1 MKYIFDWKEYA
12 KTAREA
18 VAEGCVL
25 LRNENHALP
34 ICKGE
39 TISVFGRSQFNYYKS
54 GTGSGGMVN
63 TPYVVSILDALDEEE
78 EINVNPVLRQVYEE
92 WIETHPFD
100 IGKGWANEPWCQE
113 EMELSEE
120 VVKAAA
126 SASDLALVILG
137 RTAGE
142 DKDNSAAEGS
152 YLLTQEEKNML
163 AVVCKEFDRVAVILN
178 VGNVIDM
185 QFVEEYKPQAV
196 MYVWQGGMEGGHGV
210 ADVLTGRVAPSG
222 HLTDTIVKSIDDYPS
237 TVHFGAEIFN
247 EYWEDIY
254 VGYRYFE
261 TAAKD
266 KVVYP
271 FGFGLS
277 YTTFSQNVNAFRA
290 TDRTVEVDVT
300 VTNTGDVSGKEVVQV
315 YYAPAQGALSKPVR
329 NLIRFEKTKELAPGE
344 KQQLTLTFAIDEMA
358 SFDDSGVTGHAF
370 SYILEKGEYGIYV
383 GTNVRDAQKA
393 GSVTLTEDRVVEQL
407 TEACAPVQAFD
418 RMVIKVNADGSVEE
432 IAEPAPL
439 RTIDLK
445 KRIEE
450 KRPESLAY
458 MGDKGYRFKDVME
471 GKVSEMDYLAQLSDH
486 DLICMTRGEGMC
498 PAKVTPGIA
507 GSFGGVTKTL
517 ESFGMPIAGCS
528 DGPSGIRM
536 DCGTKAFA
544 NPNGTLLACSF
555 NLELVERLYQWEG
568 MELLLNKIDMLLG
581 PGMNIHRN
589 PLNGRNFEYFSEDPY
604 VTGKM
609 AAAMLKGMAKYGVT
623 GTIKHFATNNQ
634 EYNRHIIDSVVS
646 QRALREIYLKG
657 YEIAV
662 KEGGAYSIMTAYNP
676 LNGIWTAGNYDL
688 TTTILREEWGYEG
701 IVMSDWWAKM
711 NDDAGDAPNIR
722 KTQYMIR
729 SQNDLFM
736 VVQDAESNPLNDF
749 AEKGLEEGTITRGE
763 LLRNAQNILKVLMRS
778 PAGKRAIGEEPE
790 FEVVNAPKV
799 EEVEKNVMPAAEI
812 GLEGYLDLTGLKTE
826 AGSVNQFALRLPIKG
841 IYTVTIKMK
850 SDLSELSQ
858 SSMTIF
864 ANKIPLMTITIN
876 GTGGQWIE
884 KEFELESFVSID
896 SYVDLAFA
904 QSGIQIGEI
913 HVVRTRD
920 VVKRHL
926 SIE

>member
-1 MKYIFDWKEYA
+1 MKYTFDWKEYA
-12 KTAREA
+12 RTAREA

-25 LRNENHALP
+25 LRNEKRALP

-39 TISVFGRSQFNYYKS
+39 TVSVFGRSQFNYYKS

-63 TPYVVSILDALDEEE
+63 TPYVVSILDALDEEK
-78 EINVNPVLRQVYEE
+78 EITVNPVLRKVYEE
-92 WIETHPFD
+92 WVEEHPFD
-100 IGKGWANEPWCQE
+100 MGSGWANEPWCQE
-113 EMELSEE
+113 EMELSED

-126 SASDLALVILG
+126 EASDLALVILG

-152 YLLTQEEKNML
+152 YLLTQKEKDML
-163 AVVCKEFDRVAVILN
+163 AIVCKEFDRVAVILN

-185 QFVEEYKPQAV
+185 QFVEDYKPQAV

-210 ADVLTGRVAPSG
+210 VDVLTGKVSPSG

-237 TVHFGAEIFN
+237 TAHFGAEIFN

-266 KVVYP
+266 RVVYP

-277 YTTFSQNVNAFRA
+277 YTTFTQKVDTFRA
-290 TDRTVEVDVT
+290 TEKNVEIDVT
-300 VTNTGDVSGKEVVQV
+300 VTNTGDVVGKEVVQI

-329 NLIRFEKTKELAPGE
+329 NLIRFEKTKELQPDE
-344 KQQLTLTFAIDEMA
+344 SQQLTFVFAVDEMA

-370 SYILEKGEYGIYV
+370 SYILEKGEYVIYA
-383 GTNVRDAQKA
+383 GTNVRDAVKA
-393 GSVTLTEDRVVEQL
+393 GVVTLSEDRVVQQL
-407 TEACAPVQAFD
+407 TEACAPVQAFN
-418 RMVIKVNADGSVEE
+418 RMVLKVKEDGSVEE

-450 KRPESLAY
+450 NRPEGMPY
-458 MGDKGYRFKDVME
+458 TGDKGYRFKDLME
-471 GKVSEMDYLAQLSDH
+471 RKASVKEYLAQLSDH

-498 PAKVTPGIA
+498 PARVTPGIA
-507 GSFGGVTKTL
+507 GSFGGVTEKL
-517 ESFGMPIAGCS
+517 RSFGMPVAGCS

-544 NPNGTLLACSF
+544 NPNGTLLACSY

-568 MELLLNKIDMLLG
+568 LELLLNKIDMLLG

-634 EYNRHIIDSVVS
+634 EFNRHSVDSVVS

-662 KEGGAYSIMTAYNP
+662 KEGGAYSIMTTYNP
-676 LNGIWTAGNYDL
+676 LNGIWTASNYDL
-688 TTTILREEWGYEG
+688 ATTILRREWGYEG
-701 IVMSDWWAKM
+701 IVMTDWWARM
-711 NDDAGDAPNIR
+711 NEDAGDPVNIR

-729 SQNDLFM
+729 SQNDIFM
-736 VVQDAESNPLNDF
+736 VVQDAEGNSLNDCSQ
-749 AEKGLEEGTITRGE
+749 EGLDDGTITRGE
-763 LLRNAQNILKVLMRS
+763 LLRGAENILKVLMRS
-778 PAGKRAIGEEPE
+778 PAGRRAVGEEPE

-799 EEVEKNVMPAAEI
+799 EVVEKNVMPASEI
-812 GLEGYLDLTGLKTE
+812 REEGYLDITGLKTE
-826 AGSVNQFALRLPIKG
+826 AGSVNQFPITLPEKG
-841 IYTVTIKMK
+841 VYTVWVKMK

-864 ANKIPLMTITIN
+864 INNIPMKTITIN
-876 GTGGQWIE
+876 GTAGEWIK
-884 KEFELESFVSID
+884 KEFTLESFVSID

-913 HVVRTRD
+913 HVKRTGE
-920 VVKRHL
+920 VYKPHL

>member
-1 MKYIFDWKEYA
+1 MKYTFDWKEYA

-18 VAEGCVL
+18 VSEGCVL
-25 LRNENHALP
+25 LRNEDCALP
-34 ICKGE
+34 IRKGE
-39 TISVFGRSQFNYYKS
+39 TVSVFGRSQLNYYKS

-63 TPYVVSILDALDEEE
+63 TPYVVSIMDALDEEGS
-78 EINVNPVLRQVYEE
+78 ITVNPVLRKVYEDWVE
-92 WIETHPFD
+92 EHPFD

-126 SASDLALVILG
+126 DQSDLALIILG

-142 DKDNSAAEGS
+142 DKDNSATEGS
-152 YLLTQEEKNML
+152 YLLTQKENDMI
-163 AVVCKEFDRVAVILN
+163 AAVCKEFDRVAVILN

-185 QFVEEYKPQAV
+185 QFVEDYKPQAV

-210 ADVLTGRVAPSG
+210 VDVLTGKVSPSG

-237 TVHFGAEIFN
+237 TSHFGAEIYN

-277 YTTFSQNVNAFRA
+277 YTSFTQNIDAFSV
-290 TDRTVEVDVT
+290 TEKDITVDVT
-300 VTNTGDVSGKEVVQV
+300 VTNTGDVAGKEVIQV
-315 YYAPAQGALSKPVR
+315 YYDPAQGALSKPVR
-329 NLIRFEKTKELAPGE
+329 NLIRFAKTKELQPGE
-344 KQQLTLTFAIDEMA
+344 TEKVTLTFEIGEMA

-370 SYILEKGEYGIYV
+370 AYILEKGEYGVYV
-383 GTNVRDAQKA
+383 GVNVRDAVKA
-393 GSVTLTEDRVVEQL
+393 GSVTLCEDVVVQQL
-407 TEACAPVQAFD
+407 TEACAPTQKFD
-418 RMVIKVNADGSVEE
+418 RMVLKVKTDGSVEE

-445 KRIEE
+445 KRMEE
-450 KRPESLAY
+450 KRPESAPY
-458 MGDKGYRFKDVME
+458 TGDKGYRFKDIME
-471 GKVSEMDYLAQLSDH
+471 GTVSIRDYLSQLSDN
-486 DLICMTRGEGMC
+486 DLICMSRGEGMC
-498 PAKVTPGIA
+498 SNKVTPGIA
-507 GSFGGVTKTL
+507 GSFGGVTESL
-517 ESFGMPIAGCS
+517 QSFGMPIAGCA

-544 NPNGTLLACSF
+544 NPNGTLLACTF
-555 NLELVERLYQWEG
+555 NTEIVEKLYQWEG

-634 EYNRHIIDSVVS
+634 EFNRHTVDSVVS

-662 KEGGAYSIMTAYNP
+662 KEGGAYSIMTTYNP
-676 LNGIWTAGNYDL
+676 LNGIWTASNYDL
-688 TTTILREEWGYEG
+688 NTTILRDEWGYKG
-701 IVMSDWWAKM
+701 IVMTDWWARM
-711 NDDAGDAPNIR
+711 NDDAGDPVSIR
-722 KTQYMIR
+722 KTQYMVR
-729 SQNDLFM
+729 AQNDVFM
-736 VVQDAESNPLNDF
+736 VVQESALNPLNDLTQ
-749 AEKGLEEGTITRGE
+749 ESLDNGSITRGE
-763 LLRNAQNILKVLMRS
+763 LLRNAENIVEVLMRS
-778 PAGKRAIGEEPE
+778 PVGKRVVGEEPE
-790 FEVVNAPKV
+790 FEIVNAPKV
-799 EEVEKNVMPAAEI
+799 EEVEKNVMPPVEI
-812 GLEGYLDLTGLKTE
+812 REEGYFDLTGLKTE
-826 AGSVNQFALRLPIKG
+826 AGSVNQFAVRLPEKG
-841 IYTVTIKMK
+841 IYTATVKMK

-864 ANKIPLMTITIN
+864 SNKIPIKTITIN
-876 GTGGQWIE
+876 GTGGEWIT
-884 KEFELESFVSID
+884 KEFGMESFVSID

-913 HVVRTRD
+913 HVKRTGN
-920 VVKRHL
+920 VYKPHL

>member
-25 LRNENHALP
+25 LRNENRALP
-34 ICKGE
+34 IREGE
-39 TISVFGRSQFNYYKS
+39 TVSVFGRSQLNYYKS

-63 TPYVVSILDALDEEE
+63 TPYVVSILDALDEVEAVT
-78 EINVNPVLRQVYEE
+78 VNPVLRKIYEDWVE
-92 WIETHPFD
+92 EHPFD
-100 IGKGWANEPWCQE
+100 TGKGWANEPWCQE
-113 EMELSEE
+113 EMELSED

-126 SASDLALVILG
+126 DQADLALVILG

-142 DKDNSAAEGS
+142 DKDNSATEGS
-152 YLLTQEEKNML
+152 YLLTQKEKDML
-163 AVVCKEFDRVAVILN
+163 AAVCKEFDRVAVILN
-178 VGNVIDM
+178 VGNAIDM
-185 QFVEEYKPQAV
+185 QFVEDYKPQAV

-210 ADVLTGRVAPSG
+210 VDVLTGKVTPSG
-222 HLTDTIVKSIDDYPS
+222 HLTDTVVKSIDDYPS
-237 TVHFGAEIFN
+237 TAHFGAEIYN

-261 TAAKD
+261 TAAQD

-277 YTTFSQNVNAFRA
+277 YTTFAQKVTAFVADDTTVNV
-290 TDRTVEVDVT
+290 TVQ
-300 VTNTGDVSGKEVVQV
+300 VTNTGEVSGKEVVQV

-329 NLIRFEKTKELAPGE
+329 NLIRFAKTKELQPGE
-344 KQQLTLTFAIDEMA
+344 TEDISLTFEVAEMA

-370 SYILEKGEYGIYV
+370 SYILEKGNYDIYV
-383 GTNVRDAQKA
+383 GNNVRDAVKS
-393 GSVTLTEDRVVEQL
+393 GVVTLSEDRVVEQL
-407 TEACAPVQAFD
+407 TEACAPTREFN
-418 RMVIKVNADGSVEE
+418 RMVLKVNPDGSVEE
-432 IAEPAPL
+432 IAEQAPL

-450 KRPESLAY
+450 NRPENVPY
-458 MGDKGYRFKDVME
+458 TGDKGYRFKDLME
-471 GKVSEMDYLAQLSDH
+471 GKVSIKDYLAQLSDD
-486 DLICMTRGEGMC
+486 DLICMSRGVGMC

-507 GSFGGVTKTL
+507 GSFGGVTDSL

-604 VTGKM
+604 ITGKM

-634 EYNRHIIDSVVS
+634 EFNRHTIDTVIS

-662 KEGGAYSIMTAYNP
+662 KEGGAYSLMTAYNP
-676 LNGIWTAGNYDL
+676 INGIWTASNYDL
-688 TTTILREEWGYEG
+688 ATTILREEWGYEG
-701 IVMSDWWAKM
+701 LVMTDWWARM
-711 NDDAGDAPNIR
+711 NDDAGDPVNIR
-722 KTQYMIR
+722 KTHYMIR

-736 VVQDAESNPLNDF
+736 VAQESAGNPMKDMSQ
-749 AEKGLEEGTITRGE
+749 EGLDNGIITRGE
-763 LLRNAQNILKVLMRS
+763 LVRNAENIVKVLMRS
-778 PAGKRAIGEEPE
+778 PVGKRVMGEEPE
-790 FEVVNAPKV
+790 FEVVNAPEV
-799 EEVEKNVMPAAEI
+799 EEVEKNIMPEAEI
-812 GLEGYLDLTGLKTE
+812 YGEGYLDLTGLKTE
-826 AGSVNQFALRLPIKG
+826 AGSVNQFVVRLPEKG
-841 IYTVTIKMK
+841 IYTASIKMK

-864 ANKIPLMTITIN
+864 INNIPNQTITIN
-876 GTGGQWIE
+876 GTGGEWIT
-884 KEFELESFVSID
+884 KEFTIESFVAID

-904 QSGIQIGEI
+904 QSGIQIGEVFI
-913 HVVRTRD
+913 KRTGNVVLP
-920 VVKRHL
+920 HL

>member
-18 VAEGCVL
+18 VSEGCVL
-25 LRNENHALP
+25 LRNENRALP
-34 ICKGE
+34 VREGE
-39 TISVFGRSQFNYYKS
+39 TVSVFGRSQFNYYKS

-78 EINVNPVLRQVYEE
+78 NVTVNPVLRKVYEDWVE
-92 WIETHPFD
+92 EHPFD

-113 EMELSEE
+113 EMELSED
-120 VVKAAA
+120 VVKEAKEQ
-126 SASDLALVILG
+126 SDIALIILG

-142 DKDNSAAEGS
+142 DKDNSATEGS
-152 YLLTQEEKNML
+152 YLLTQKEKDMI
-163 AVVCKEFDRVAVILN
+163 AAVCKEFDRVAVILN

-185 QFVEEYKPQAV
+185 QFVEDYKPQAV

-210 ADVLTGRVAPSG
+210 VDVLTGRVTPSG

-237 TVHFGAEIFN
+237 TAHFGAEIFN

-277 YTTFSQNVNAFRA
+277 YTTFSQSIDAFSVSE
-290 TDRTVEVDVT
+290 TDVTVDVT

-315 YYAPAQGALSKPVR
+315 YYEPAQGALSKPVR
-329 NLIRFEKTKELAPGE
+329 NLIRFAKTKELAPGE
-344 KQQLTLTFAIDEMA
+344 SEKVTLSFAIDEMA

-370 SYILEKGEYGIYV
+370 AYILEKGEYGIYV

-393 GSVTLTEDRVVEQL
+393 GVVLLEEDKVTQQL
-407 TEACAPVQAFD
+407 TEACAPTQKFD
-418 RMVIKVNADGSVEE
+418 RMVLKVQADGSVEE

-445 KRIEE
+445 KRMEE
-450 KRPESLAY
+450 KRPESVPY
-458 MGDKGYRFKDVME
+458 TGDKGYRFKDIME
-471 GKVSEMDYLAQLSDH
+471 GTVSVKEYLAQLSDE
-486 DLICMTRGEGMC
+486 DLICMSRGEGMC
-498 PAKVTPGIA
+498 SNKVTPGIA
-507 GSFGGVTKTL
+507 GSFGGVTESL
-517 ESFGMPIAGCS
+517 QSFGMPIAGCA

-555 NLELVERLYQWEG
+555 NTDIVEKLYQWEG

-604 VTGKM
+604 ITGKM

-634 EYNRHIIDSVVS
+634 EFNRHTVDSVLS

-662 KEGGAYSIMTAYNP
+662 KEGGAYSIMTTYNP
-676 LNGIWTAGNYDL
+676 LNGIWTASNYDL
-688 TTTILREEWGYEG
+688 ATTILREEWGYEG
-701 IVMSDWWAKM
+701 IVMTDWWARM
-711 NDDAGDAPNIR
+711 NDDANDEVSIR
-722 KTQYMIR
+722 KTHYMIR

-736 VVQDAESNPLNDF
+736 VVQESEANPLNDMSQ
-749 AEKGLEEGTITRGE
+749 EGLDNGTITRGE
-763 LLRNAQNILKVLMRS
+763 LLRNAENIVKVLMRS
-778 PAGKRAIGEEPE
+778 PAGKRAVGEEPE
-790 FEVVNAPKV
+790 FEILNAPVVK
-799 EEVEKNVMPAAEI
+799 EVEKNIMPSVEI
-812 GLEGYLDLTGLKTE
+812 REEGYFDLTGLKTE
-826 AGSVNQFALRLPIKG
+826 AGSVNQFAVRLPEKG
-841 IYTVTIKMK
+841 IYTAYMKMK

-858 SSMTIF
+858 SSMTLF
-864 ANKIPLMTITIN
+864 ANKIPIRTITIN
-876 GTGGQWIE
+876 GTGGEWIT

-896 SYVDLAFA
+896 SFLDIAFA

-913 HVVRTRD
+913 Y
-920 VVKRHL
+920 VKRTGNVYKPHL